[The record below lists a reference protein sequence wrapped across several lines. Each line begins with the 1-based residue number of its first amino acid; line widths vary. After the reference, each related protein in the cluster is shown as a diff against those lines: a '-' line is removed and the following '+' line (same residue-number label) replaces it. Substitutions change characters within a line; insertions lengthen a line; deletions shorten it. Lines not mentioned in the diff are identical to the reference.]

1 MKKFNTKPRD
11 ALDIQNEEVRD
22 LTVISLANQMA
33 HDKISEKGF
42 RAIKSGEIKT
52 ESDLENM
59 NALNKTFGL

>member
-1 MKKFNTKPRD
+1 
-11 ALDIQNEEVRD
+11 
-22 LTVISLANQMA
+22 MA
-33 HDKISEKGF
+33 HDKISERGF